1 MSEPWREPHKS
12 LGIWFPEGRT
22 KIHEAQKPLKLIE
35 FLIKLTTREGQ
46 VVLDPFMGSGTTAV
60 AARRLNRHF
69 IGFEIAPEFHRA
81 ALQRLDSEC
90 GTGDAK
96 DAQAIQQMLFEKARS
111 KYKG

>member
-1 MSEPWREPHKS
+1 MNEEY
-12 LGIWFPEGRT
+12 LD
-22 KIHEAQKPLKLIE
+22 KITRGDCRDHISRLADNSIE
-35 FLIKLTTREGQ
+35 LFLSDILTTQEGQ

-96 DAQAIQQMLFEKARS
+96 DAQSIQQMLFEKARS
-111 KYKG
+111 KYRS